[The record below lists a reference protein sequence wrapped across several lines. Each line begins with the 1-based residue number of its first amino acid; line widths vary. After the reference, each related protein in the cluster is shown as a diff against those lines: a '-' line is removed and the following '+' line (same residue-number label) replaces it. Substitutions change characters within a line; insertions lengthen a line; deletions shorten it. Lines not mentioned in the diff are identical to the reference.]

1 MPEKKATLRYL
12 RTSAYKV
19 REVLGLIRGLPVEEA
34 RHVLQ
39 FCERD
44 VARDALKLL
53 NSAVAN
59 AEHTL
64 DLPAD
69 ELYVSVAYADEGPT
83 IKRWR
88 PRARGRATR
97 IRKRTSHMTIVV
109 ARFSD
114 DQLQARRRR
123 EAAQPGGR
131 RRGVLPRRRRGED
144 KTAAAKDTTPEAKGT
159 TPEAAPTVEEA
170 PEPEEA
176 SPSEAEAGPRQDA
189 EADATALEAEAPPP
203 AAEESAEDKAARYA
217 TLGREEEAATEEDSG
232 VPDDTE
238 EGSS

>member
-1 MPEKKATLRYL
+1 MPETKATLRYL

-19 REVLGLIRGLPVEEA
+19 REVLDLIRGLPVEEA
-34 RHVLQ
+34 RHVLL

-44 VARDALKLL
+44 VARDALKVL

-114 DQLQARRRR
+114 EQLQARRRR

-131 RRGVLPRRRRGED
+131 RRGVLPRRRRD
-144 KTAAAKDTTPEAKGT
+144 KAG
-159 TPEAAPTVEEA
+159 AAPGKAPAEQAVAVEEIAA
-170 PEPEEA
+170 PEET
-176 SPSEAEAGPRQDA
+176 SLSEAESGSPDDAEQDA
-189 EADATALEAEAPPP
+189 AALEAEAPPP
-203 AAEESAEDKAARYA
+203 EPAESAEDKAARYA
-217 TLGREEEAATEEDSG
+217 NLGREEEAGTS
-232 VPDDTE
+232 DDEE

>member
-1 MPEKKATLRYL
+1 MPETKATLRYL

-19 REVLGLIRGLPVEEA
+19 REVLALIRGLPVDEA
-34 RHVLQ
+34 RHALT
-39 FCERD
+39 FCERS
-44 VARDALKLL
+44 VARDVLKVL

-97 IRKRTSHMTIVV
+97 IRKRTTHMTIVV

-131 RRGVLPRRRRGED
+131 RRGMLPRRRRGGD
-144 KTAAAKDTTPEAKGT
+144 KAAAPPAKAAAEEKADAVSEVPES
-159 TPEAAPTVEEA
+159 
-170 PEPEEA
+170 PEEA
-176 SPSEAEAGPRQDA
+176 SLSEA
-189 EADATALEAEAPPP
+189 
-203 AAEESAEDKAARYA
+203 
-217 TLGREEEAATEEDSG
+217 
-232 VPDDTE
+232 
-238 EGSS
+238 

>member
-1 MPEKKATLRYL
+1 MPETKATLRYF

-19 REVLGLIRGLPVEEA
+19 REVLGLIRGLPVDEA

-39 FCERD
+39 FCERSA
-44 VARDALKLL
+44 AREVLKVL

-69 ELYVSVAYADEGPT
+69 ELFVSVAYADEGPT

-97 IRKRTSHMTIVV
+97 IRKRTCHMTIVV

-114 DQLQARRRR
+114 EQLQARRRK

-131 RRGVLPRRRRGED
+131 RRVLPRRRRGEEKEKD
-144 KTAAAKDTTPEAKGT
+144 KGKGK
-159 TPEAAPTVEEA
+159 AAPAAETVEAVPGEA
-170 PEPEEA
+170 PADASVTEAEPSAPEDAEVEAEELEA
-176 SPSEAEAGPRQDA
+176 GEVEAEADS
-189 EADATALEAEAPPP
+189 ED
-203 AAEESAEDKAARYA
+203 DKAARYA
-217 TLGREEEAATEEDSG
+217 TLGREEETPAEAGDADE
-232 VPDDTE
+232 E